1 MRIILVAA
9 LAIAPLMAEGN
20 KQAKRLDQATMV
32 MSQIMATPD
41 KAIPRD
47 LMEKA
52 HCIVVVPSEK
62 SAGFLVG
69 AKFGTGYMSCRRA
82 SGTGWSAP
90 ATIRIEGG
98 SVGFQI
104 GAKETDVVMLVMNE
118 GGENKLL
125 ESKFTLGGDASVAAG
140 PVGRSSSAQTD
151 AQMHA
156 EILSWSRA
164 QGLFAG
170 ISLEGATLRSD
181 VDDNA
186 KLYGKRLDSRQIV
199 TSKSKTKMPKAAARF
214 VAELNRDSDQEH
226 VSAVASGQ

>member
-1 MRIILVAA
+1 MRFILVAA
-9 LAIAPLMAEGN
+9 LAIGPLMAQGN
-20 KQAKRLDQATMV
+20 KQAKRLDQATLV
-32 MSQIMATPD
+32 MSEIMATPD

-62 SAGFLVG
+62 SAAFLVG
-69 AKFGTGYMSCRRA
+69 AKFGTGYLSCRKA
-82 SGTGWSAP
+82 SGVGWSAP

-104 GAKETDVVMLVMNE
+104 GGKETDVVMLVMNE

-164 QGLFAG
+164 QGVFAG
-170 ISLEGATLRSD
+170 ISLEGATLRPD
-181 VDDNA
+181 VDDNS
-186 KLYGKRLDSRQIV
+186 KLYGRRLDSREIV
-199 TSKSKTKMPKAAARF
+199 TTKTKMPKAAARF
-214 VAELNRDSDQEH
+214 VEELNRDSEH
-226 VSAVASGQ
+226 EHSNATGSGQ

>member
-1 MRIILVAA
+1 MRFILVAA
-9 LAIAPLMAEGN
+9 LAIAPLMAEGG
-20 KQAKRLDQATMV
+20 KQAQRLDQATMV
-32 MSQIMATPD
+32 LSEIMATPD

-47 LMEKA
+47 LLEKA
-52 HCIVVVPSEK
+52 HCIVVVPDEK
-62 SAGFLVG
+62 SAAFLVG
-69 AKFGTGYMSCRRA
+69 AKFGTGYLSCRKA
-82 SGTGWSAP
+82 SEIGWSAP

-98 SVGFQI
+98 SFGFQI
-104 GAKETDVVMLVMNE
+104 GGKETDVVMLVMNK

-156 EILSWSRA
+156 EILSWSRT

-170 ISLEGATLRSD
+170 VSLEGATLRPD

-199 TSKSKTKMPKAAARF
+199 TTKTKMPKAAVRF
-214 VAELNRDSDQEH
+214 VVELNKDSDHEH
-226 VSAVASGQ
+226 TNATGSSQ

>member
-9 LAIAPLMAEGN
+9 LAIAPLMAQGN
-20 KQAKRLDQATMV
+20 KQAKRLDQATIV
-32 MSQIMATPD
+32 LSEIMATPD

-47 LMEKA
+47 LLEKA

-62 SAGFLVG
+62 SAAFIVG
-69 AKFGTGYMSCRRA
+69 AKFGTGYLSCRKA

-98 SVGFQI
+98 SFGFQI
-104 GAKETDVVMLVMNE
+104 GGKETDVVMLVMNE

-125 ESKFTLGGDASVAAG
+125 ASKFTLGGDASVAAG

-151 AQMHA
+151 AQLHA

-186 KLYGKRLDSRQIV
+186 KLYGRRLDSREIV
-199 TSKSKTKMPKAAARF
+199 TTKTKMPKAAARF
-214 VAELNRDSDQEH
+214 VAELDRDSRHERTN
-226 VSAVASGQ
+226 ATGSGQ

>member
-9 LAIAPLMAEGN
+9 LAIAPLMAEGS
-20 KQAKRLDQATMV
+20 KQANRLNQATMV
-32 MSQIMATPD
+32 MSEIMATPD

-47 LMEKA
+47 LLNKA
-52 HCIVVVPSEK
+52 HCIVVVPDEK
-62 SAGFLVG
+62 SAAFLVG
-69 AKFGTGYMSCRRA
+69 AKFGTGYLSCRKK
-82 SGTGWSAP
+82 SGMGWSAP

-104 GAKETDVVMLVMNE
+104 GGKETDVVMLVMNA
-118 GGENKLL
+118 GGEKKLL

-156 EILSWSRA
+156 EILSWSRT

-170 ISLEGATLRSD
+170 VSLEGATLRPD
-181 VDDNA
+181 LADNA
-186 KLYGKRLDSRQIV
+186 NLYGRRLDSRQIV
-199 TSKSKTKMPKAAARF
+199 TTKTKMPKAAARF
-214 VAELNRDSDQEH
+214 VAELNRDSDHEH
-226 VSAVASGQ
+226 TNATGGGQ

>member
-9 LAIAPLMAEGN
+9 LAIAPLMAEGS
-20 KQAKRLDQATMV
+20 KQANRLNQATMV
-32 MSQIMATPD
+32 MSEIMATPD

-47 LMEKA
+47 LLNKA
-52 HCIVVVPSEK
+52 HCIVVVPDEK
-62 SAGFLVG
+62 SAAFLVG
-69 AKFGTGYMSCRRA
+69 AKFGTGYLSCRNK
-82 SGTGWSAP
+82 SGMGWSAP

-104 GAKETDVVMLVMNE
+104 GGKETDVVMLVMNA
-118 GGENKLL
+118 GGEKKLL

-170 ISLEGATLRSD
+170 ISLEGATLRPD

-186 KLYGKRLDSRQIV
+186 KLYGRRLDSRQIV
-199 TSKSKTKMPKAAARF
+199 TTKTKMPKAAARF
-214 VAELNRDSDQEH
+214 VAELNRDSDHEH
-226 VSAVASGQ
+226 TNATGGGQ